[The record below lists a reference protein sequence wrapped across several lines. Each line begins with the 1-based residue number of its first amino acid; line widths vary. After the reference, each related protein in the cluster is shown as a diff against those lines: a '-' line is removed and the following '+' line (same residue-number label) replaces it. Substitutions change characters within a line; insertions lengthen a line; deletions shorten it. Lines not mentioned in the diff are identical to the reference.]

1 MRFDLADLSLF
12 RHVVEAGS
20 ITHGAER
27 AHLALAA
34 ASTRIRNME
43 DALGVPLLTRGRQG
57 VTPTQA
63 GRTLL
68 QHARTILRQA
78 ERLHED
84 LGAYGGG
91 LAGQIR
97 VLSNTNALTEFLPE
111 ALSSFLAA
119 HPNVSVDLEE
129 RLSDEIVGLIA
140 EGVAD
145 LGVVAGTV
153 DAGALETYPFRRD
166 RFVLVVAQDHPL
178 AKRAKIGFEEVLD
191 HDFVGLDRASAIQRF
206 LATKAVRIGR
216 PLRLRVQ
223 LRSFDAVCRLVEC
236 KVGIGIVPETTARR
250 VSKTMAIAIVPLTD
264 SWAVRDLTICMRNMD
279 ELPLYARQLVEHLR
293 AISVAGRCLLPRHQ
307 HPIIEIEQHGG
318 IVIVAGLERKI
329 AARLVVGRD
338 RAQPQRADV
347 AAAGQLGLGQHL
359 RPGKH
364 RAAGKQRRDV
374 TAAIDGGDVE
384 GVGEAVEG
392 QRAGERDDVAAID
405 QPPAEAALAW
415 R

>member
-20 ITHGAER
+20 ITHGAAR
-27 AHLALAA
+27 SHLALAA

-43 DALGVPLLTRGRQG
+43 QALGAALLVRGRQG

-78 ERLHED
+78 ERLRED
-84 LGAYGGG
+84 LGAYAGG

-119 HPNVSVDLEE
+119 HPKVSIDLEE
-129 RLSDEIVGLIA
+129 RLSDEIVGQIA

-145 LGVVAGTV
+145 LGIVAATV
-153 DAGALETYPFRRD
+153 DVSALETFPFRKD

-178 AKRAKIGFEEVLD
+178 ARRAKTAFANVLD
-191 HDFVGLDRASAIQRF
+191 YDFVGLDRASALQRF
-206 LATKAVRIGR
+206 LADKAARSGK

-250 VSKTMAIAIVPLTD
+250 VSGTMAIKAVALSDP
-264 SWAVRDLTICMRNMD
+264 WAVRELTICIRRFS
-279 ELPLYARQLVEHLR
+279 ELPPYARQLVEHLR
-293 AISVAGRCLLPRHQ
+293 AGA
-307 HPIIEIEQHGG
+307 
-318 IVIVAGLERKI
+318 
-329 AARLVVGRD
+329 
-338 RAQPQRADV
+338 
-347 AAAGQLGLGQHL
+347 
-359 RPGKH
+359 
-364 RAAGKQRRDV
+364 
-374 TAAIDGGDVE
+374 
-384 GVGEAVEG
+384 
-392 QRAGERDDVAAID
+392 
-405 QPPAEAALAW
+405 
-415 R
+415 

>member
-1 MRFDLADLSLF
+1 MVLFSVRFDLADLSLF

-34 ASTRIRNME
+34 ASTRVRNME
-43 DALGVPLLTRGRQG
+43 EALGVALLTRGRAG

-78 ERLHED
+78 ERLHDD

-111 ALSSFLAA
+111 ALSSFLAT

-145 LGVVAGTV
+145 LGIVAGTV
-153 DAGALETYPFRRD
+153 DAGTLETYPFRRD
-166 RFVLVVAQDHPL
+166 RFVLVVARNDPL
-178 AKRAKIGFEEVLD
+178 AKRSKIGFEDVLD
-191 HDFVGLDRASAIQRF
+191 RDFVGLDRASALQRF
-206 LATKAVRIGR
+206 LASKAVRIGR

-236 KVGIGIVPETTARR
+236 KVGVGIVPETTARR
-250 VSKTMAIAIVPLTD
+250 VAKTMAIAVVPLTD
-264 SWAVRDLTICMRNMD
+264 IWAERELTICIRNKS

-293 AISVAGRCLLPRHQ
+293 A
-307 HPIIEIEQHGG
+307 
-318 IVIVAGLERKI
+318 RK
-329 AARLVVGRD
+329 
-338 RAQPQRADV
+338 Q
-347 AAAGQLGLGQHL
+347 
-359 RPGKH
+359 
-364 RAAGKQRRDV
+364 
-374 TAAIDGGDVE
+374 
-384 GVGEAVEG
+384 
-392 QRAGERDDVAAID
+392 
-405 QPPAEAALAW
+405 
-415 R
+415 